1 MAKYQVGFPSKRVE
15 KEFYKKLNKLPQKDK
30 AHIWEE
36 IEKLSDEPRSPGNKF
51 KYLKGDLI
59 IFQFIAQCRLR
70 VGDYRIFY
78 NIDDRNKKV
87 VLLWVERKSEKTY
100 LQ

>member
-1 MAKYQVGFPSKRVE
+1 MAKYEVGFPSQRVE
-15 KEFYKKLNKLPQKDK
+15 KEFYKKLKKMPPKDK
-30 AHIWEE
+30 VHIWDE
-36 IEKLSDEPRSPGNKF
+36 IQKLSDEPRPPGNKF

-59 IFQFIAQCRLR
+59 LFQFIAQYRLR

-78 NIDDRNKKV
+78 DIDDKNKKV

-100 LQ
+100 L